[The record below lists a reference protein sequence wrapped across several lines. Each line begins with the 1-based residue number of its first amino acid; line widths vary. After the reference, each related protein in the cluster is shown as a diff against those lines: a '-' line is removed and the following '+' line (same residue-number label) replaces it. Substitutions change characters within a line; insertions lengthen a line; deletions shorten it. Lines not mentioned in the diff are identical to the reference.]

1 MTAPDAAPGP
11 VLGLR
16 ERKKARTRAEIQ
28 RHAMR
33 LFRSHGYEAT
43 TVEQIAAAAEVSPS
57 TFFRYFPTKED
68 VVVRDDYDRL
78 LLEAFRAESK
88 DLSPLQATRAA
99 LRHLAEMFAGLT
111 PEELALEQ
119 DRAVLQLAVPE
130 IRARSMDE
138 FLRIFG
144 VFAEVVAERV
154 GSQPDALPVRAFV
167 GALLGVVLGAYL
179 PTGGGGDWPTTEASV
194 LPLGPELV
202 RRMDEALALLEAGLP
217 L

>member
-1 MTAPDAAPGP
+1 MMELDAAQKP

-28 RHAMR
+28 QHAMR
-33 LFRSHGYEAT
+33 LFRDQGYEAT

-78 LLEAFRAESK
+78 ILEAFRAQTKE
-88 DLSPLQATRAA
+88 LSPLQAARAA
-99 LRHLAEMFAGLT
+99 LRELAAMLADST

-119 DRAVLQLAVPE
+119 ERMALQLAVPE
-130 IRARSMDE
+130 IRARSIDE
-138 FLRIFG
+138 FLRTFR

-154 GSQPDALPVRAFV
+154 RSQPDALPVRTFV
-167 GALLGVVLGAYL
+167 GALLGAMLGAYV
-179 PTGGGGDWPTTEASV
+179 PMVDGAGSV
-194 LPLGPELV
+194 TSETPGWEWGADLV
-202 RRMDEALALLEAGLP
+202 MRMDEALALLEAGLP